1 MEVKWIKISTNV
13 FNDEKILV
21 IESFPSA
28 DTIIVI
34 WFKLLM
40 LAGKTNNNG
49 IIMLSDKIPYN
60 EEMLAAIFHR
70 KQTDIKMALN
80 VFEKLGMIEII
91 DNVITVPN
99 WEKYQSLDK
108 YEQHKERDRLYQ
120 KERRRIQKER
130 VRQAVQGIEDHGGQ
144 TTEESG
150 KDTDITVPENATDA
164 GENGNPVISEPPFIG
179 VNAPIELLQEYDSV
193 DGKRNENVTENGDNI
208 DVSENVVDASST
220 NRRQVVERRPLD
232 IDIDKDKNNN
242 TLSTNVANVF
252 VQNRKTVLTQWNSMA
267 AETGIRSIK
276 AITDR
281 RKELVD
287 ARLKQYGLDG
297 ILQAIDNVRK
307 SRFLQGHNKNSWMIS
322 FDWFIKPNNFIKVY
336 EGNYTDG
343 SQNGTAQGYTG
354 YGQMDGIERVERINS
369 W

>member
-1 MEVKWIKISTNV
+1 MEVKWIKIATNV

-21 IESFPSA
+21 IESLPSA

-70 KQTDIKMALN
+70 KQTDIKMALDI
-80 VFEKLGMIEII
+80 FEKLGMIEII

-120 KERRRIQKER
+120 KERRRLQKER
-130 VRQAVQGIEDHGGQ
+130 VRQAVQGIEDHSGQ
-144 TTEESG
+144 ANENAG
-150 KDTDITVPENATDA
+150 CDTDMEERENVPDISEN
-164 GENGNPVISEPPFIG
+164 ENPAVSEPPFIG
-179 VNAPIELLQEYDSV
+179 VNAPIELLQEYDDDS
-193 DGKRNENVTENGDNI
+193 GKRNESVTENSDNI
-208 DVSENVVDASST
+208 DVTGNVVDASST
-220 NRRQVVERRPLD
+220 NRRRIVERRPLD
-232 IDIDKDKNNN
+232 IDIDKDKDNN

-252 VQNRKTVLTQWNSMA
+252 VQNRKTVLAQWNSMA

-343 SQNGTAQGYTG
+343 TQNGTSQGYAG
-354 YGQMDGIERVERINS
+354 YGQLDGIERVDRINS